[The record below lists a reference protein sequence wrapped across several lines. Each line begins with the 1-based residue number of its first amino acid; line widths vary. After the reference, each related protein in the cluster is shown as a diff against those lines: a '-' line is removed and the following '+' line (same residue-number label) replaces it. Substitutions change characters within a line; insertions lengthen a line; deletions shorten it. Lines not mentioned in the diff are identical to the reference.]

1 MWDIR
6 AMVTAGNCMIMTQTL
21 YPGPYEQR
29 WWEDCKTIVPDQMEG
44 MDIYIYIKYWSLRG
58 FVSKLDIYNLQ
69 TLLFLQH
76 PERILMLE
84 IQSTYKMLR

>member
-6 AMVTAGNCMIMTQTL
+6 AMVTLLGIVWLWLKHCTQGLMNRGDGKTAKQL
-21 YPGPYEQR
+21 SQTR
-29 WWEDCKTIVPDQMEG
+29 WKGW
-44 MDIYIYIKYWSLRG
+44 IYIYIKYWSLRG